1 MQERDTSADA
11 MNLNLS
17 LHRKLLLLVA
27 VPLGGALVFA
37 GIEIGRHA
45 IALRKLDRVD
55 AAAVL
60 AADLGS
66 LRLALLEERRDVAD
80 IPQEPARMVVYREH
94 INHTTAVASRIRA
107 QLTAGAT
114 PALARS
120 DVRRALTAL
129 LAAHDRLVEPRNLF
143 SRPAADHAAAVFHE
157 HYSRYAEAYTLV
169 LDAVNLVAT
178 ESDSA
183 AIRARLEEL
192 VGLGRLADA
201 AENERRLVNQGFAV
215 ERLTVAAFGR
225 TQNAAAVRRY
235 HESNAVLL
243 APREQ
248 AAFWSNLLAH
258 PVYARA
264 TALQGQIVSE
274 TEAETVPFLQ
284 DLKREWQSV
293 SRERNR
299 LLDEA
304 EQHLLAELRTFI
316 ADRQTEVGDQLIR
329 VALPAAG
336 LILLTVASAWLLVR
350 RIERQ
355 LRAAHLGLASGVE
368 AIARA
373 VAAATEAAQRLA
385 EGACKEAAGLEQ
397 TGASLESLTVM
408 NRKNVGTAK
417 QAVGQMSGT
426 SALVGDSRE
435 AMQALAETMGRISES
450 SSATFRIVKTINEIA
465 FQTNILAL
473 NASIEAAG
481 AGTAGTGFAVVAD
494 EVRNLAKRAAEATA
508 ETSRLVEEARAAI
521 QSGTGLSNEVVSAL
535 REVADNATRSGV
547 LMTNIH
553 HASEQMLQ
561 NMQHI
566 STGNHALETV
576 TQQNAA
582 IAEHN
587 KTTAGA
593 ISEETLRLQAT
604 IKGLGRLLHGARP

>member
-1 MQERDTSADA
+1 MK
-11 MNLNLS
+11 LNLS

-37 GIEIGRHA
+37 GIEIGRYA
-45 IALRKLDRVD
+45 VALRKLDRAD
-55 AAAVL
+55 AAAGL

-66 LRLALLEERRDVAD
+66 LRVALLEERRDVAD
-80 IPQEPARMVVYREH
+80 IPQEPARIAAYREH
-94 INHTTAVASRIRA
+94 INHTAIAAARLRA
-107 QLTAGAT
+107 QLATGAT
-114 PALARS
+114 PALART
-120 DVRRALTAL
+120 DVREALTAL
-129 LAAHDRLVEPRNLF
+129 LAAHDRLAEPRSQF
-143 SRPAADHAAAVFHE
+143 SRPADEHAASISRE
-157 HYSRYAEAYTLV
+157 HYGRYAEAYALV

-183 AIRARLEEL
+183 PIRARMEEL

-201 AENERRLVNQGFAV
+201 AENERRLINEGFAV
-215 ERLTVAAFGR
+215 ERLNVAAFGR
-225 TQNAAAVRRY
+225 TQNAAATRRY

-248 AAFWSNLLAH
+248 ASFWSNLLAH

-264 TALQGQIVSE
+264 AALQGQIVSE
-274 TEAETVPFLQ
+274 TAAETVPFRQ
-284 DLKREWQSV
+284 ELKTEWQAV

-304 EQHLLAELRTFI
+304 QQHLLADLRTFI
-316 ADRQTEVGDQLIR
+316 ADRRTEVSDQLTR
-329 VALPAAG
+329 VALPTVG
-336 LILLTVASAWLLVR
+336 LIVLTVATAWWLVR

-385 EGACKEAAGLEQ
+385 DGACKEAAGLEQ
-397 TGASLESLTVM
+397 TGASLESLTAM

-473 NASIEAAG
+473 NASIEAASAG
-481 AGTAGTGFAVVAD
+481 AAGTGFAVVAD

-521 QSGTGLSNEVVSAL
+521 QSGTGLSHEVVSAL
-535 REVADNATRSGV
+535 REVADNATRSGE
-547 LMTNIH
+547 LMASIH
-553 HASEQMLQ
+553 QASEQMLQ

-566 STGNHALETV
+566 STGNHSLETV

-582 IAEHN
+582 IADHN

-593 ISEETLRLQAT
+593 ITEETQRLQDT
-604 IKGLGRLLHGARP
+604 INGLGRLLHGARI

>member
-1 MQERDTSADA
+1 

-37 GIEIGRHA
+37 GIEIGRHTV
-45 IALRKLDRVD
+45 ALRKLDRAD
-55 AAAVL
+55 AAAGL
-60 AADLGS
+60 AAELGS
-66 LRLALLEERRDVAD
+66 LRVALLEERRDVAD
-80 IPQEPARMVVYREH
+80 IPQEPARIAAYREH
-94 INHTTAVASRIRA
+94 INHTATVATRIRA
-107 QLTAGAT
+107 QLATGAM
-114 PALARS
+114 PALART
-120 DVRRALTAL
+120 DVREALTAL
-129 LAAHDRLVEPRNLF
+129 LAAHDRLAEPRSQLI
-143 SRPAADHAAAVFHE
+143 RPAADHTVALFHQ
-157 HYSRYAEAYTLV
+157 HYDRYVEAYALV
-169 LDAVNLVAT
+169 LDAVNLLAT

-183 AIRARLEEL
+183 PIRARLEEL
-192 VGLGRLADA
+192 VGLGRLAEA

-225 TQNAAAVRRY
+225 TQNATAARRY
-235 HESNAVLL
+235 HESNVVLL

-248 AAFWSNLLAH
+248 AAYWSKLLAH

-264 TALQGQIVSE
+264 AALQGQIVSE
-274 TEAETVPFLQ
+274 TAAETVPFRQ
-284 DLKREWQSV
+284 ELKAEWQTV
-293 SRERNR
+293 SRERNQ

-304 EQHLLAELRTFI
+304 EPHLLAELRTFI
-316 ADRQTEVGDQLIR
+316 AGRKAEVGDRLTQ
-329 VALPAAG
+329 VALPAAA
-336 LILLTVASAWLLVR
+336 LLVLTVATAWWLVR

-355 LRAAHLGLASGVE
+355 LRTAHLGLASGVE

-385 EGACKEAAGLEQ
+385 DGAGKDAAGLEQ
-397 TGASLESLTVM
+397 TGASLESLTAI
-408 NRKNVGTAK
+408 NQKNVGTAR
-417 QAVGQMSGT
+417 QAVGQMTGT

-473 NASIEAAG
+473 NASIEAASAG
-481 AGTAGTGFAVVAD
+481 AAGTGFAVVAD

-521 QSGTGLSNEVVSAL
+521 QSGTGLSHEVVGAL
-535 REVADNATRSGV
+535 REVADNATRSGE
-547 LMTNIH
+547 LLASIH

-566 STGNHALETV
+566 NAGNRSLETV
-576 TQQNAA
+576 TQQNAT
-582 IAEHN
+582 IADHN

-593 ISEETLRLQAT
+593 IADETLRLQDT
-604 IKGLGRLLHGARP
+604 INGLGRLLHGARV